1 MPDPKPSRQ
10 KGRRMPAFHTKTPGS
25 SLTRIKGPHA
35 AGLRQ
40 VEDPSA
46 DVDSLPSGSDLPDS
60 SDPAVDPVSKYLDE
74 ISAISLLS
82 ADEEKALARR
92 VRKGI
97 QARKKLEQN
106 DVRGEEAQRLNKLDA
121 RGRLAES
128 LLFKA
133 NLRLVAYLAGGYRN
147 FGVGLSDLIQ
157 EGNIGLLR
165 AVEKFD
171 HRKGTRFSTYA
182 AWWIKQAIGRA
193 VSQQAHTIRLPEHT
207 KKSINDINSIR
218 RWLEVEQGREAGW
231 REIALEMGLLSA
243 EDVKKIKKA
252 LAAGQPLDAALKK
265 RWREAADRVSAMAGI
280 GRESI
285 PFGGSGDEE
294 EGRSPEEV
302 LGDGAN
308 PDPFDIVFR
317 QEINEKLCEIMGSLG
332 ELECKVLQMRFGLVD
347 GCEMTVDEVADELG
361 LTFDRVRQLET
372 LGLRKLRH
380 PDISSRLKDLLK

>member
-1 MPDPKPSRQ
+1 
-10 KGRRMPAFHTKTPGS
+10 MPAFHTKTSGS

-40 VEDPSA
+40 VEDPST
-46 DVDSLPSGSDLPDS
+46 DVDFQPSGSDLPDS
-60 SDPAVDPVSKYLDE
+60 SDPAADPVAKYLDE

-82 ADEEKALARR
+82 ADDEKALARR
-92 VRKGI
+92 IRKGI
-97 QARKKLEQN
+97 KARKKLEKN
-106 DVRGEEAQRLNKLDA
+106 DFRGEEAERLKKLEA

-133 NLRLVAYLAGGYRN
+133 NLRLVAYLAKGYRN
-147 FGVGLSDLIQ
+147 FGVSLSDLIQ

-193 VSQQAHTIRLPEHT
+193 VTRQAHTIRLPEHT
-207 KKSINDINSIR
+207 NQSINDIKSIR
-218 RWLEVEQGREAGW
+218 RWLEAEQGREADC
-231 REIALEMGLLSA
+231 REIALEMGMLSA
-243 EDVKKIKKA
+243 EDVEKIKKA
-252 LAAGQPLDAALKK
+252 LAAGQTLDATLEK
-265 RWREAADRVSAMAGI
+265 RWAEAAGRVSALAGI

-285 PFGGSGDEE
+285 PFGRSGDEE
-294 EGRSPEEV
+294 EGLSPEEV

-317 QEINEKLCEIMGSLG
+317 QEINEKLCEIMSSLG
-332 ELECKVLQMRFGLVD
+332 GLECKVLQMRFGLKD
-347 GCEMTVDEVADELG
+347 GSEMTVDEVADELG
-361 LTFDRVRQLET
+361 LTAERVRQLET
-372 LGLRKLRH
+372 RALRNLRH
-380 PDISSRLKDLLK
+380 PDISNRLKDLLK